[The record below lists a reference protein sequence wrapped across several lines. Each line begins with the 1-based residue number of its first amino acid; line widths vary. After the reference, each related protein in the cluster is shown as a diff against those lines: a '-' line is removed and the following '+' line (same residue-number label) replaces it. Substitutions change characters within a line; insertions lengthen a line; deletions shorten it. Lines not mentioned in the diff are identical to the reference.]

1 MQVQQVEQATRVSYG
16 CCLKV
21 VVFFKST
28 CKRREESSSGQEM
41 NSRPN
46 SWKIKCSSLL
56 PAMIKC
62 SFLSEAV

>member
-1 MQVQQVEQATRVSYG
+1 MIRCRFSGSSRRPVCRTAVA
-16 CCLKV
+16 LKLL
-21 VVFFKST
+21 FFLSLHVK
-28 CKRREESSSGQEM
+28 EETGQKM